1 MLDAGRHF
9 PRLIVSDGGPTALA
23 LLRWAWVSTCR
34 QNPGVTGHR
43 SRRGGSVV
51 RTDEPPQEVPLGPL
65 RLASPGSCLPA
76 DPRGENEAALPI
88 WSQEWRV
95 EGFPIPG
102 PLSSAARPPHVTRAP
117 TGLDRSLDA
126 VCPPRAPLSGI
137 NPLGRGP
144 VAPRTRRIG
153 SALPPSARREH
164 PRKHVR
170 RRPLSRIVA
179 SIAGN
184 W

>member
-9 PRLIVSDGGPTALA
+9 PRLIVSAGGPTALA
-23 LLRWAWVSTCR
+23 LLWWAWVSTCR

-43 SRRGGSVV
+43 SLRGGSVV

-88 WSQEWRV
+88 WSQEWRF

-126 VCPPRAPLSGI
+126 ACPPRARCPGSI
-137 NPLGRGP
+137 RSAEAPSRLGPGELGP
-144 VAPRTRRIG
+144 PCHRVPDANIRESMSVADRY
-153 SALPPSARREH
+153 H
-164 PRKHVR
+164 
-170 RRPLSRIVA
+170 A
-179 SIAGN
+179 S
-184 W
+184 